1 MSFQFWQRWLI
12 VVTVGVIVYGFS
24 FILLPDLTQ
33 SLFNIIF
40 FSSADAS
47 RQFSDQANDYI
58 AFAHGVLGAVMI
70 GWMVALLPIL
80 TGTFREGERSSWNAI
95 AFSVLVWYVVD
106 TAFSLYSGVPANALF
121 NTAFLVLFAIP
132 LVATYRH
139 FQRGT
144 NPSVR
149 KAVHDAF

>member
-1 MSFQFWQRWLI
+1 MSFQFWRRWLI
-12 VVTVGVIVYGFS
+12 VVTGGVIVYGFS

-47 RQFSDQANDYI
+47 RLFSEDANAYI

-80 TGTFREGERSSWNAI
+80 AGPFKQGQRSAWNAI
-95 AFSVLVWYVVD
+95 GFSVLVWYVVD

-132 LVATYRH
+132 LAATYRH
-139 FQRGT
+139 FRLG
-144 NPSVR
+144 NPMSAR
-149 KAVHDAF
+149 KAVQDAY